1 MLDAF
6 DSKDCPEI
14 ATVSIAPLANGRSPV
29 LETPVVML
37 AETPGIIG
45 MLTVAPVV
53 VVAAVVPP
61 VVVVPPGSAAGGA
74 EKMVAVVPAVGAP
87 LSTPAVPTLVWA
99 KLGNCQ
105 AKDMRGVRLRA
116 KMRFLIFNM
125 MIL

>member
-74 EKMVAVVPAVGAP
+74 EKMVIVVPVLLLP
-87 LSTPAVPTLVWA
+87 L
-99 KLGNCQ
+99 
-105 AKDMRGVRLRA
+105 
-116 KMRFLIFNM
+116 
-125 MIL
+125 

>member
-37 AETPGIIG
+37 AGTPGIIG

-53 VVAAVVPP
+53 VVAAVVVVA
-61 VVVVPPGSAAGGA
+61 VVVVIGVIADGGA
-74 EKMVAVVPAVGAP
+74 EKMVIVVPVLLLP
-87 LSTPAVPTLVWA
+87 LSVPGGGPPAW
-99 KLGNCQ
+99 LGNCQ
-105 AKDMRGVRLRA
+105 TANINGLRPRA